1 MSANTDVVKGRLKE
15 TAGALT
21 GNDNLRAEGMTDQA
35 VGRAKQVAEKTVDM
49 FAKAIRKAQK

>member
-1 MSANTDVVKGRLKE
+1 MSAKTDVVKGRLKE

-35 VGRAKQVAEKTVDM
+35 VGRAKQVAEKTVDK
-49 FAKAIRKAQK
+49 FAKAIRKARK